1 MFSNSSFNL
10 NLWYVNF
17 SNVVLILLILFSF
30 FVKIIFLCNFT
41 LQLKNLYFF
50 SNLFF
55 YFNCCYLFWIPTKKK
70 IENTKSQKNNSSEK
84 RMLGCPENGQKLVEK
99 VQKYKDWNL
108 TIYFLLM
115 RALLTK
121 NIQFKEEK
129 SKIRYL
135 WT

>member
-50 SNLFF
+50 SNLLF
-55 YFNCCYLFWIPTKKK
+55 YFNCCYLFWIPTQKK